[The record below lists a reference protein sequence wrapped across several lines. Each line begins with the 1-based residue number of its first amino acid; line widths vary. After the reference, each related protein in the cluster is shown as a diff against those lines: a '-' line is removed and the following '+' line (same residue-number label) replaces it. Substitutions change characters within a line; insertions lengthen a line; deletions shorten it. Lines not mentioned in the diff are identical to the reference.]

1 LKVNLAD
8 IVTALKKSD
17 VMQGYVDIANGRV
30 VLFGEDFSED
40 MADRDESEEERL
52 EHVFSI
58 EDQWQQYV
66 ALPNVYDEEKEI
78 MRRFASDL
86 EDADQRSVLLQVVQG
101 SGAVARFERQ
111 LKKMLLTENWQ
122 LYMLEYLRN
131 VARDWC
137 EENAIEYE
145 E

>member
-1 LKVNLAD
+1 
-8 IVTALKKSD
+8 
-17 VMQGYVDIANGRV
+17 MQGYVDIANGRV

>member
-1 LKVNLAD
+1 MAD